1 MLPLEHSAILLT
13 CIKPYLVMK
22 IIFALFSGRLR
33 QVFLFVPVTEILILC
48 ESATTS
54 AGYSIGISCTNCCPG
69 FVEISTGMFFS
80 LVSPL
85 GYEHT

>member
-1 MLPLEHSAILLT
+1 MFFL
-13 CIKPYLVMK
+13 
-22 IIFALFSGRLR
+22 SGRLR
-33 QVFLFVPVTEILILC
+33 QVLLYVPVTEILILC

-80 LVSPL
+80 LGSPL
-85 GYEHT
+85 GYKHKLNKIVGNEKMHSIHRFIYKKSE